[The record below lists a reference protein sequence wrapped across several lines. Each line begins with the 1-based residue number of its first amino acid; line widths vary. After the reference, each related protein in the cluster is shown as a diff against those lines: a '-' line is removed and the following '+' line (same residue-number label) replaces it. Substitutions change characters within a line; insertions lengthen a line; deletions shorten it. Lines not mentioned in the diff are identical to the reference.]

1 MRKQAVLAVLAL
13 LLTSAASAA
22 LYYSS
27 RDTGDHQ
34 LSDALRSLGYLPIN
48 PRRT

>member
-1 MRKQAVLAVLAL
+1 MRKLAILALSAVLV
-13 LLTSAASAA
+13 TSAASAA

-34 LSDALRSLGYLPIN
+34 LSGALQ
-48 PRRT
+48 